1 VNSCAKQFIK
11 GIGNAAKAGL
21 EGATKVADTLVDA
34 SKLMAKAG
42 NLPALVAAH
51 VPVLRDIEKALN
63 PLDAWQDLAH
73 ALRRGDFRAVQ
84 EIAKNQLS
92 RQRGAEVAKAGR
104 MFFEA
109 VFGDASTFFRETEA
123 ELQREL
129 EQRRA
134 IDVDG
139 HEVLGDPADAPHP
152 KRPGRP

>member
-1 VNSCAKQFIK
+1 MNMK
-11 GIGNAAKAGL
+11 
-21 EGATKVADTLVDA
+21 
-34 SKLMAKAG
+34 
-42 NLPALVAAH
+42 
-51 VPVLRDIEKALN
+51 
-63 PLDAWQDLAH
+63 
-73 ALRRGDFRAVQ
+73 RR
-84 EIAKNQLS
+84 IL

-139 HEVLGDPADAPHP
+139 HEVLGDAVDAPHP